1 MNKNIKINKN
11 EELTFEDKINIYVE
25 REDLYLDLKYSDD
38 ILNIYMN
45 IQEYI
50 KGCNIL
56 ENLSLDDLTCFI
68 KNYSSLYDIYYDSD
82 DDEEDDLIEY
92 NDYY

>member
-1 MNKNIKINKN
+1 MNKDIKMNKN
-11 EELTFEDKINIYVE
+11 EELTYEDKINMYVE

-56 ENLSLDDLTCFI
+56 EKLSLDDLTCFI
-68 KNYSSLYDIYYDSD
+68 KNYSSLYDIYYES
-82 DDEEDDLIEY
+82 EEETDDDLIEY